1 MCFEAFSYMPLLTE
15 RYTLGIWGYK
25 HVAPP
30 EQEPRASR
38 KNVWRSRNLVQ
49 SGKKRVAEQEPR
61 AKPQK
66 TCGGAGTSCKA
77 AKNVWRNQR
86 RYVYYKPLHTM
97 RFYYLVYEYLIVS

>member
-15 RYTLGIWGYK
+15 RDTLGIWGYK

-38 KNVWRSRNLVQ
+38 K
-49 SGKKRVAEQEPR
+49 KRVAEQEPR

-66 TCGGAGTSCKA
+66 TCGVIRGVTFTTNLFILCAFIIWFMNT
-77 AKNVWRNQR
+77 
-86 RYVYYKPLHTM
+86 
-97 RFYYLVYEYLIVS
+97 

>member
-1 MCFEAFSYMPLLTE
+1 MCFEAFTYMPLLTE

-38 KNVWRSRNLVQ
+38 K
-49 SGKKRVAEQEPR
+49 KRVAEQEPR

-66 TCGGAGTSCKA
+66 TCGGAGISCQA
-77 AKNVWRNQR
+77 AKNVWCNQR

>member
-30 EQEPRASR
+30 
-38 KNVWRSRNLVQ
+38 
-49 SGKKRVAEQEPR
+49 EQEPR